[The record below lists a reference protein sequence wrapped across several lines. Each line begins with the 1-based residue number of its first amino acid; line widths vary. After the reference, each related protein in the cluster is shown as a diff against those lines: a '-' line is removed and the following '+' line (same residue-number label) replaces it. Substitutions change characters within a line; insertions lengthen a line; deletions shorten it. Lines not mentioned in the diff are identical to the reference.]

1 MFASPS
7 VCILCA
13 CRLRSEAAAVLGM
26 RALNWLMESC
36 HGPFTGLIRHFCGR
50 VRVRVGGRLASC
62 RSTACSRS
70 QNQTTHPLQSCRGG
84 LMKCPTLWVK
94 SQSCCGCFHYLYLAF
109 PITNIF
115 ELICH
120 IVSLKDCF
128 LSTGWNMTCFGR
140 ICIMLLCKFLSSS
153 LIFPNTT
160 LRFSFDKKTLLI
172 YRRVTSP
179 LWALGACS
187 GSKTSSCRLCWSG
200 RVTETSQVN
209 SPQNGGINPPPFVV
223 LSECLLQWPET
234 PRRVKRIRGVTFLPR
249 GLDIGL
255 RFPLLQSALS

>member
-115 ELICH
+115 EYNLPH
-120 IVSLKDCF
+120 
-128 LSTGWNMTCFGR
+128 
-140 ICIMLLCKFLSSS
+140 
-153 LIFPNTT
+153 
-160 LRFSFDKKTLLI
+160 
-172 YRRVTSP
+172 
-179 LWALGACS
+179 
-187 GSKTSSCRLCWSG
+187 
-200 RVTETSQVN
+200 RVTERLFSVN
-209 SPQNGGINPPPFVV
+209 
-223 LSECLLQWPET
+223 
-234 PRRVKRIRGVTFLPR
+234 RVKYDLFWSNLHYAPMQISFLLTYFPKYYTAFQ
-249 GLDIGL
+249 L
-255 RFPLLQSALS
+255 RQENPVDLSPCDLPAVSFRCLQRQ